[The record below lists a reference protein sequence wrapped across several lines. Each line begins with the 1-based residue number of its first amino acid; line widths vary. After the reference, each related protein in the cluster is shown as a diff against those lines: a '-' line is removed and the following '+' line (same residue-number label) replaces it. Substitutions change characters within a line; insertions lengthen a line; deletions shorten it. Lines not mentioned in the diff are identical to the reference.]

1 MSANA
6 PGAFEWCPECPAARC
21 TWDRAR
27 SAWTCSKCA
36 RAWLDERDA
45 SGRLLAN
52 PVRTSLLPDRP
63 LTPEERAAHDDE
75 PRPGV
80 WAGESGAD
88 LRALT
93 QEETDALIRAEL
105 WHNVPPAEQLEL
117 KGVIGELQR
126 VLVAAGKAK
135 EIQISAQRGGID
147 SDPLVRLLAYRAWGD
162 RDRSGDARIAEAEK
176 RLSGL
181 FKELQDYPTVSAWCG
196 PGFDYDLHY
205 HELLDVR
212 GLDPPRAAR
221 LRRRALVAMLMACL
235 NPLEEHYSMGLA
247 SDRARCLSC
256 LDALAPA
263 DADEARLVSIVRAAF
278 EAVPRRDELDNI
290 DMFTI
295 DRDARWV
302 HARFVKDALD
312 ELDSSTDDPP

>member
-1 MSANA
+1 MPCVTGDDQPDTA
-6 PGAFEWCPECPAARC
+6 PPCP
-21 TWDRAR
+21 
-27 SAWTCSKCA
+27 
-36 RAWLDERDA
+36 
-45 SGRLLAN
+45 
-52 PVRTSLLPDRP
+52 SLLPVRD
-63 LTPEERAAHDDE
+63 LTPEERVAHDED

-93 QEETDALIRAEL
+93 QEDTDQLIRADL
-105 WHNVPPAEQLEL
+105 WHNAPLGEHLQL
-117 KGVIGELQR
+117 KGVIGELR
-126 VLVAAGKAK
+126 AVFVAIDEAQ
-135 EIQISAQRGGID
+135 EMRIYTQRGGID

-162 RDRSGDARIAEAEK
+162 RDRSDDARIAEAEK
-176 RLSGL
+176 RLSWL
-181 FKELQDYPTVSAWCG
+181 FKSLQDYPTVSAWCG
-196 PGFDYDLHY
+196 PSFEYDLHY

-235 NPLEEHYSMGLA
+235 NALEEHYSMGLA
-247 SDRARCLSC
+247 TDRTRCLSC
-256 LDALAPA
+256 LNALAPL
-263 DADEARLVSIVRAAF
+263 DPDEARLVLIVRAAF
-278 EAVPRRDELDNI
+278 EAVARREALDNI

-312 ELDSSTDDPP
+312 GLDSPTDDPP